1 MGPSPHGKREWIRF
15 LSFFLIPALVLTASN
30 LLLLRAD
37 ALTYYSLREAA
48 QSERIDLALVGSSI
62 VYADFNPQI
71 ITEKSG
77 LETYNLTVGHMS
89 LQGAL
94 AITRLLY
101 QERQPQ
107 YVALVLESDNFSKTT
122 EDIQTQMRL
131 SPYLVTHPLIAMRY
145 YLDLCS
151 QDHRYVDR
159 LLLFKSSMVRNPD
172 DIRRNLSLWLSPD
185 AFLPE
190 SGLQEGVMQY
200 QGRGFMRYMKDGRGY
215 DALRFT
221 PLKPDVADATPGLD
235 GFSRKKL
242 LEYKALCER
251 HGSQLLVV
259 ISPNFTAQV
268 LGRTGFLDKNI
279 ALGAFCR
286 ENGIPFFDMSLAR
299 DSFIPL
305 LDPYYYDLFHLDG
318 RGADIFSEKFGE
330 MLRMYIAGE
339 PVDHLFYSS
348 ADEFLDS
355 IDFIT
360 NTWIE
365 QRSEGDQDIFIAD
378 CLRGRTVLPEYAFYL
393 VGEDASLELLQDFS
407 QDSQYR
413 CSAGSL
419 SGKTLRVYARPMG
432 SQETLPEIF
441 NDLSIR

>member
-1 MGPSPHGKREWIRF
+1 MGSSPQRKREWIRF
-15 LSFFLIPALVLTASN
+15 FAFFLIPILVLSAAN
-30 LLLLRAD
+30 ILLTRND
-37 ALTYYSLREAA
+37 AHIRYSLREAV
-48 QSERIDLALVGSSI
+48 QSERIDLALIGSSI

-71 ITEKSG
+71 ITEKTG
-77 LETYNLTVGHMS
+77 LETYSLTIGHMS

-101 QERQPQ
+101 QEQQPK
-107 YVALVLESDNFSKTT
+107 YIALVLESDNFSKTT
-122 EDIQTQMRL
+122 ENIQTQIRL
-131 SPYLVTHPLIAMRY
+131 SPHLFTHPLIAMRY

-151 QDHRYVDR
+151 QDHLYMDR
-159 LLLFKSSMVRNPD
+159 LFLFKSSMVRNPD
-172 DIRRNLSLWLSPD
+172 DIRRNLSLWFSPD
-185 AFLPE
+185 AYLSE
-190 SGLQEGVMQY
+190 SGLFEGVMQY

-221 PLKPDVADATPGLD
+221 PLKPDVADDTPELHD
-235 GFSRKKL
+235 FSKKKL

-251 HGSQLLVV
+251 HGSELLVI

-268 LGRTGFLDKNI
+268 LGRSGFLDKNI

-299 DSFIPL
+299 ESFIPL
-305 LDPYYYDLFHLDG
+305 LDPYYYDLYHLDG
-318 RGADIFSEKFGE
+318 TGADIFSEKFGE
-330 MLRMYIAGE
+330 LLNMYIAGE

-360 NTWIE
+360 NTWME
-365 QRSEGDQDIFIAD
+365 QRSEDGQDVFKAD

-393 VGEDASLELLQDFS
+393 IGEDDSPVLLQDYSS
-407 QDSQYR
+407 QDEYR
-413 CSAGSL
+413 CTAGSL
-419 SGKTLRVYARPMG
+419 SGKTLRVYARPAG

-441 NDLSIR
+441 FDLSIQ